1 MITKAHET
9 KKDPNAHTL
18 KHPNINLQ
26 GNKHIKKKGPHIIQY
41 NTQTYTHKHKKQCH
55 TQKNHI
61 HTYIQNHPLK
71 LLNTVNQVQK
81 QIHKRN
87 QLYTKNKTQSKIVH

>member
-61 HTYIQNHPLK
+61 HTYIQTDRQKHTDTTTHT
-71 LLNTVNQVQK
+71 NTHTHK
-81 QIHKRN
+81 QTHT
-87 QLYTKNKTQSKIVH
+87 QTQSLTNIL